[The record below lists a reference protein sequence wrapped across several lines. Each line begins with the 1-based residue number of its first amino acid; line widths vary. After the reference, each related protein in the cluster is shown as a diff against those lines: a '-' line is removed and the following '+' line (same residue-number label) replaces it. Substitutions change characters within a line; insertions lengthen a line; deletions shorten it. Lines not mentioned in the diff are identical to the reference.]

1 MKNSFTR
8 RHFLKTSALAAS
20 TSLAAPCWLPP
31 ALAADES
38 PTPRYKIVAGPF
50 QPTWESLEANY
61 RLPAWYRDAKF
72 GIWMHWGPQCQPG
85 DGDWYAKY
93 LYDQDRPQYNFHL
106 KKYGHPSKFG
116 FKDVCNDWKA
126 EKWDPAALLRRFKG
140 AGAKFLVSMANH
152 HDNFDNFNSKFQPW
166 NSVAVGPKKDIVG
179 TWQKLVT
186 AAGMKF
192 GVSIHAARA
201 WNWYEDAQGSDKTG
215 QLAGIPF
222 DGELTKTDG
231 KGLWW
236 EGLDPQ
242 DLYAQNHAI
251 GAEPNAAYVTKFFN
265 RVKNLIDGYHP
276 DLIFFDDSKLP
287 LGDTGLNLAA
297 HFYNAN
303 QKWHDGKLE
312 AVIIANGFSV
322 DEERACVNN
331 LERNMTLDMLEMP
344 WNKGNCIGPWH
355 YSVAD
360 YNKGYRKTSD
370 WIHLLVDVISKNGTF
385 LLAIPLPGSGEMDDK
400 AAAFLD
406 GMSEWMGINS
416 ECIYG
421 TRPWKIYG
429 EGPSVKND
437 ATARDSARNPPRGL
451 GPNLT
456 PSDIRF
462 TAKGDML
469 YAIVMGWPD
478 GGKVNI
484 KSLAK
489 DSLNNKGEIGAV
501 QLLGSSGK
509 LAFSRDESGL
519 SVTLPTQRSETDSYG
534 IALKIFPKA

>member
-38 PTPRYKIVAGPF
+38 PTPRYKIAAGPF

-72 GIWMHWGPQCQPG
+72 GVWMHWGPQCQPG

-222 DGELTKTDG
+222 DGKLTKTDG

-429 EGPSVKND
+429 EGPAVKND

-469 YAIVMGWPD
+469 YAIVLGWPD

-534 IALKIFPKA
+534 IALRIFPKA